1 MKGKLESTTIKHE
14 ILGDWLNFS
23 AQLHNSARFWFKH
36 LLVLLIT
43 LALTAACSP
52 TSDAQPPLTAGTQ
65 PPDSSVSS
73 LSGDSYEVEAWVS
86 DPTPSRDAQVYV
98 YGSLIR
104 NGVRVG
110 GMMMQ
115 AYWPDEKQAPSIPG
129 CNVLVIYGAG
139 GCILEVSE
147 FPVGEYVPVRVQFEY
162 YGKTYSGETGFIP
175 Q

>member
-14 ILGDWLNFS
+14 ILGNWLNFS
-23 AQLHNSARFWFKH
+23 VHLHNSSRFWVNH
-36 LLVLLIT
+36 LLVFFFALIM
-43 LALTAACSP
+43 TAACSP
-52 TSDAQPPLTAGTQ
+52 ILDAQPPLTAGTQ

-73 LSGDSYEVEAWVS
+73 LSEDSYEVEVWVS
-86 DPTPSRDAQVYV
+86 DPTPSLDEQVYV

-104 NGVRVG
+104 NGVRLG

-115 AYWPDEKQAPSIPG
+115 AYWPDEKQAPGIPG

-139 GCILEVSE
+139 GCILEASE

-162 YGKTYSGETGFIP
+162 YGKTYSGETGFVP

>member
-1 MKGKLESTTIKHE
+1 MKGKLNRKTLK
-14 ILGDWLNFS
+14 
-23 AQLHNSARFWFKH
+23 R
-36 LLVLLIT
+36 
-43 LALTAACSP
+43 LALHILFVLAAACSP
-52 TSDAQPPLTAGTQ
+52 TSGTQ
-65 PPDSSVSS
+65 PSLTAVSLPEESSVLSS
-73 LSGDSYEVEAWVS
+73 SGDSYEIEAWVS
-86 DPTPSRDAQVYV
+86 DPNPARDEQVFV

-115 AYWPDEKQAPSIPG
+115 AYWPDEKQAPGIPG

-139 GCILEVSE
+139 GCILEASE

>member
-1 MKGKLESTTIKHE
+1 MKGKLNRKTIK
-14 ILGDWLNFS
+14 
-23 AQLHNSARFWFKH
+23 R
-36 LLVLLIT
+36 
-43 LALTAACSP
+43 LALYILFVLAAACSP
-52 TSDAQPPLTAGTQ
+52 TSDARPPLTAGTH

-73 LSGDSYEVEAWVS
+73 SSGDNYEVEAWVS
-86 DPTPSRDAQVYV
+86 DPNPSRDEQVFV

-115 AYWPDEKQAPSIPG
+115 AYWPDEKQAPGIPG

-162 YGKTYSGETGFIP
+162 YGKTYRGETGFTP